1 MNPTLLSLETYKAHV
16 EAHYGGLTAG
26 HAEFIAEVMRGEL
39 LAHGFALR
47 WILES
52 RVYELLTHFGVTR
65 EQVADV
71 RRTLESIGD
80 VQSGPGGE
88 IAPAPL
94 RGVRLGAG
102 RWMVVGAVPT
112 SEIRKG
118 LDVPVTGLPRR
129 LSTEDETRIQRFVA
143 DLGGH
148 VLEATRFA
156 GLDRVPLP
164 DIFMDELN
172 ERLENAARYHDRASV
187 LRWDDWD
194 VFEPSAA
201 STKVWHKVA
210 PTESARI
217 VRAKQSGG
225 WLAYGWACQTNAL
238 RRIVPLSPDEAR
250 RAMLVYR
257 ARAGLPAILPSTRTE
272 FGSEIHLPVLLPSA
286 EYRWLAA
293 MGESM
298 DEPRRVRFD
307 ATNYARARGMLEER
321 LFVMVEEGS

>member
-1 MNPTLLSLETYKAHV
+1 MNLTLLSLETYKAHV
-16 EAHYGGLTAG
+16 EAHYGGLPAG

-52 RVYELLTHFGVTR
+52 RVYGLLTHLGVTR
-65 EQVADV
+65 EDVAEV
-71 RRTLESIGD
+71 RRILESIGD

-94 RGVRLGAG
+94 RVVRLGAG

-118 LDVPVTGLPRR
+118 LGVAATGLPRR
-129 LSTEDETRIQRFVA
+129 LSTDDETRIQQFVA
-143 DLGGH
+143 DLGGR
-148 VLEATRFA
+148 VLDVTRFA
-156 GLDRVPLP
+156 GLDRAPLP
-164 DIFMDELN
+164 DVFVDELN
-172 ERLENAARYHDRASV
+172 ERLDSAARYHDRAGA
-187 LRWDDWD
+187 LRWEGLD
-194 VFEPSAA
+194 VFEPSAS
-201 STKVWHKVA
+201 STKVWHNVTLK
-210 PTESARI
+210 ESPRI
-217 VRAKQSGG
+217 VRAKQTGG
-225 WLAYGWACQTNAL
+225 WVAYGWACQTNAL

-272 FGSEIHLPVLLPSA
+272 FGPEIHLPVLLPSA

-293 MGESM
+293 MGEM
-298 DEPRRVRFD
+298 LDEPRRVRFD
-307 ATNYARARGMLEER
+307 ATNYARARAMLEER
-321 LFVMVEEGS
+321 LSVVVEEGS